1 VVENRLENQSARVAD
16 LESILHGNGR
26 MGMKT
31 RVLIMWHSYTWL
43 WGVCGLVA
51 GWVLHG
57 LVK

>member
-1 VVENRLENQSARVAD
+1 
-16 LESILHGNGR
+16 